1 MAGVA
6 SPPVAAKAPA
16 PAETLKN
23 VLRSIWQ
30 LSQLNSIRRPKLR
43 QSATSFGGLHMPCEA
58 EARAADVGTLAADLS
73 KPYAMW
79 PAVHTAIAPL
89 PVMYHA
95 GSWSPPRIADTVN
108 EIARHTGS
116 NTGWTAPNDPLGA
129 FCRENHAALQGSRSG
144 SLAGLTFAAKDAFE
158 IAGARTGFG
167 QPDWLRTHP
176 PARETATAVQ
186 RILDSGADML
196 AKTHCDELCYSLTGE
211 NVHFGTPVNVNAP
224 GRVPGGSSN
233 GSAAAVAGGLV
244 DFALG
249 TDCGG
254 SVRIPASYCGIIGL
268 RPTHGRVSDNGVLPF
283 GPSFDV
289 VGWFARDI
297 ELFAKVGDVL
307 LGADATAAPTRLM
320 VADDAWDQVEKPVAD
335 ALRPAANMAEAALG
349 KAQHVRVSPE
359 GLGEWFEVFR
369 TLQAAEIWSTLGRWV
384 SETKPRFGPGTKER
398 FEYAA
403 TVTPDQVGA
412 ANARRR
418 EIRTHVGA
426 LLGADGVICVPTSP
440 RVAPL
445 RGTPADKVEVEYRNQ
460 AQRILC
466 IAGLCGLP
474 QISLP
479 MATIDGLPIGL
490 SLIGARNSDKALIA
504 LAKRV
509 LG

>member
-1 MAGVA
+1 MRV
-6 SPPVAAKAPA
+6 PDP
-16 PAETLKN
+16 
-23 VLRSIWQ
+23 
-30 LSQLNSIRRPKLR
+30 
-43 QSATSFGGLHMPCEA
+43 
-58 EARAADVGTLAADLS
+58 
-73 KPYAMW
+73 
-79 PAVHTAIAPL
+79 
-89 PVMYHA
+89 
-95 GSWSPPRIADTVN
+95 PPRIADTVN
-108 EIARHTGS
+108 EIARHNG

-129 FCRENHAALQGSRSG
+129 FCRENHAALKGSG
-144 SLAGLTFAAKDAFE
+144 SGPLAGLTFAAKDAFE
-158 IAGARTGFG
+158 IEGARTGFG

-176 PARETATAVQ
+176 PARENATAVQ
-186 RILDSGADML
+186 QILTAGADMV

-211 NVHFGTPVNVNAP
+211 NVHFGTPINVNAP

-268 RPTHGRVSDNGVLPF
+268 RPTHGRVSDKGVLPF

-297 ELFAKVGDVL
+297 DLFAKVGDVL
-307 LGADATAAPTRLM
+307 LGEDKAAAPARLII
-320 VADDAWDQVEKPVAD
+320 ADDAWEQVEKPVAD
-335 ALRPAANMAEAALG
+335 ALKPAADTVDAVLG
-349 KAQHVRVSPE
+349 KAQPVRASPE

-369 TLQAAEIWSTLGRWV
+369 TLQAAEIWATLGTWV
-384 SETKPRFGPGTKER
+384 TEVEPKFGPGTKER
-398 FEYAA
+398 FAYAS
-403 TVTPDQVGA
+403 TITPDQVAA

-418 EIRTHVGA
+418 AIRAHVDA
-426 LLGADGVICVPTSP
+426 LLGIDGVICVPTSP

-479 MATIDGLPIGL
+479 MATVDGLPIGL
-490 SLIGARNSDKALIA
+490 SLIGARNSDCGLIG
-504 LAKRV
+504 LAKRI
-509 LG
+509 LS